1 MAAARQA
8 RDAERVVVNRDQ
20 RPLVRRTTALTDAFV
35 AACSKNGIDI
45 TGARLPTKREPEW
58 RVTRRDK
65 KRR

>member
-1 MAAARQA
+1 M
-8 RDAERVVVNRDQ
+8 NRDQ